1 MTAINTFGA
10 STIQTKKDLANTRK
24 SVIKAGTEYPVPPYT
39 VGLDKIAVFLNGTR
53 LIGSYKTLEDGVAY
67 YEPGY
72 KYDIGSSIIF
82 RSDIAISD
90 EILVTVLDGTDD
102 STISDLINLGSIFNT
117 GTNASDFGV
126 VTPKVISKIIDT
138 KRIFLN
144 GSDVVSISQDYTENK
159 YNSLPSSKA
168 LYDALMQLQENIDQ
182 IDPDSNFFKDNT
194 VITLPL
200 LSPSFVEGDTDW
212 EIENWTI
219 TVDNTI
225 AYTRND
231 YANKVTVANSVFTTA
246 GYHFLVVDIERLDSG
261 KILVIDNAGETVG
274 EISTIGTQYLE
285 FVVDDPTIFTLSFV
299 ASEVFPDE
307 SIIIKEIRLH
317 KVTDRIRDYL
327 IYAVG
332 NLVAEGGLA
341 SKEDVNTAIEE
352 AVETLTNKFTILID
366 EVGDLAYAHIE
377 NRSNPH
383 SVTYIQTGAA
393 AAEHTHKS
401 SDITDLDQFV
411 ENSVIEGTSGIVS
424 DLNTHIANIN
434 NPHRVTAA
442 QAGAAPLVHTHKVS
456 DISDMTTYISSV
468 SDDITNTIKEY
479 VDGVTS
485 GTSDSLR
492 ATLNAHISNTNNPHK
507 VTYLQVGAAPE
518 SHTHYV
524 ADIKDMDDYVSNVV
538 DEIHIYVDNAIQ
550 ENGSTSDEN
559 LTTHINDKTNP
570 HKVTAAQAGAAPV
583 KHEHN
588 ISDILTLSDTLD
600 ELTDKLDNS
609 ISSFNVHSANTN
621 NPHNVTTEQIKAAP
635 LEHTHKVADIT
646 DIQSYLTKI
655 NDLELSVQTNRN
667 LISAH
672 TTDIDNPH
680 EVTYSQLGVGDIG
693 TVFLNTG
700 STSPVIHVPIV
711 KRLYICETTEEVEK
725 CKNNIP
731 SMKEM
736 FNSWKRISHA
746 KSNSTS
752 APNIVTNPGGQPAAP
767 SELLT
772 WEYDADEDIIRN
784 NTNSYSYL
792 GLISPDKYTE
802 YETEII
808 LNAKTNDDDSI
819 GFIVAFTIDENGIE
833 HTLSVTRSPGGNT
846 KWQLVYDLNAD
857 PMSILLSKP
866 NALKWGNG
874 NYGATKEEAGYTQT
888 GPTKPDGDGTTGW
901 SAHPNGT
908 RIYVSRKG
916 NIITAKTTD
925 IGEADADFVED
936 ATITMDLS
944 SREILTKFIKP
955 CNIGYSVISNPYST
969 WDVQYFRDPSSNI
982 YDVTREVAIVFDQE
996 TNTWAD
1002 DTSINIY
1009 EAMRPGTLGYNYLT
1023 NKLFFI
1029 RENNV
1034 ERVAISSIPIID
1046 GGGLNV
1052 DSNGNAYVDFSTM
1065 PTDKFEV
1072 MLKSIRVPIWITST
1086 KYFYVDTATGSD
1098 TLTEGIGETVSKP
1111 FKTIQACID
1120 YVTNNYNLN
1129 SNAVGIRIL
1138 PGTYNESLKLG
1149 EFTRTTGYISIYPH
1163 EDDYSVT
1170 IKSNNAHTIRV
1181 TGGVWYVRRCVIEN
1195 NVTAINDDSNHFL
1208 SCVTATENGT
1218 IRLEGCDINQ
1228 SYTGA
1233 APSGNVVE
1241 LRTLSVYGTSATIQF
1256 ETTTG
1261 TRNCLRF
1268 HKGNSTGLSVLFCER
1283 GGTMQ
1288 CISSQNSQ
1296 DYVTIH
1302 CEGEATRFLALNN
1315 GKFYV
1320 IGGSKYYTKFD
1331 IVSGK
1336 SVTGQRYRLLTNSLC
1351 NTASQGQDYF
1361 PGDTEGSIETAT
1373 YCVYK

>member
-274 EISTIGTQYLE
+274 EFSTIGTQYLE

-507 VTYLQVGAAPE
+507 VTYLQVGAAP
-518 SHTHYV
+518 
-524 ADIKDMDDYVSNVV
+524 
-538 DEIHIYVDNAIQ
+538 
-550 ENGSTSDEN
+550 
-559 LTTHINDKTNP
+559 
-570 HKVTAAQAGAAPV
+570 
-583 KHEHN
+583 
-588 ISDILTLSDTLD
+588 
-600 ELTDKLDNS
+600 
-609 ISSFNVHSANTN
+609 
-621 NPHNVTTEQIKAAP
+621 

-711 KRLYICETTEEVEK
+711 KRWYICETTEEVEK

-1120 YVTNNYNLN
+1120 YVTNNHNLN

-1170 IKSNNAHTIRV
+1170 IKSNNAHTILV

-1195 NVTAINDDSNHFL
+1195 NVTAINDDSDYFL
-1208 SCVTATENGT
+1208 SCVAATENGT

-1268 HKGNSTGLSVLFCER
+1268 HKGNSTALSVLFCER

-1296 DYVTIH
+1296 DYVTIY
-1302 CEGEATRFLALNN
+1302 CEGEATRFLVLNN

-1320 IGGSKYYTKFD
+1320 IGGAKYYTKFD

-1336 SVTGQRYRLLTNSLC
+1336 SVTGQRYRLITNSLC
-1351 NTASQGQDYF
+1351 DTASQGQDYF